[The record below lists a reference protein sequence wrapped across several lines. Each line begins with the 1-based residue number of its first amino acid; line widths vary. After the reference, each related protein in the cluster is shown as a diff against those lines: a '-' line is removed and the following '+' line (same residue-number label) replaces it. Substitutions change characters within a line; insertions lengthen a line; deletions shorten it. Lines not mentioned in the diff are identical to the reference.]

1 MKLNKV
7 FNKENM
13 MNIKFT
19 ISEIMEKKSELDLQI
34 SDFKSGVEDI
44 KNGKEQISKM
54 MNDINKKEVKKINRI
69 YKMVQEKKNK

>member
-54 MNDINKKEVKKINRI
+54 INDINKKEIKKTNRI